1 MYNPNQ
7 KFNEAKEKLIQKAA
21 NLAANY
27 FSTKFGSA
35 KFSRE
40 PKVELTHQNGP
51 TSDSYTFSG
60 TIKCYSSTPILNHE
74 IEVGMTVNNNDVS
87 VESESTVG
95 DNIVKALNASEDYLP
110 TEDVVTANLKD
121 FRLIDSGDNK
131 YLKVAHPALE
141 DAEIGIVSKA
151 EYETSPNKA

>member
-51 TSDSYTFSG
+51 TSDSYTFS
-60 TIKCYSSTPILNHE
+60 
-74 IEVGMTVNNNDVS
+74 
-87 VESESTVG
+87 
-95 DNIVKALNASEDYLP
+95 AL
-110 TEDVVTANLKD
+110 
-121 FRLIDSGDNK
+121 
-131 YLKVAHPALE
+131 
-141 DAEIGIVSKA
+141 
-151 EYETSPNKA
+151 